1 MVRGLVVVCA
11 LLLTACPKPSGQ
23 DAGNSSSGGLDAAVA
38 RDAAP
43 ALDAALG
50 MDRPDLWDGAGR
62 CGPVPEDG
70 VCNGTV
76 LSYCDRTTVR
86 TTDCAER
93 GRTCAA
99 QTDLGGFWCVGGL
112 GTVCDVNDTDVCETA
127 VACLVGV
134 CGGPVPDAGM
144 DGGGATDG
152 GATDGAVDDG
162 GASDAAVPSDAG
174 QEDASPDAAG

>member
-1 MVRGLVVVCA
+1 MVRGLVVVCG
-11 LLLTACPKPSGQ
+11 LLLTACPKPSGT

-43 ALDAALG
+43 ALDAAVG

-62 CGPVPEDG
+62 CGPVTEDG
-70 VCNGTV
+70 ECNGTV
-76 LSYCDRTTVR
+76 LSYCEGTTVR

-112 GTVCDVNDTDVCETA
+112 GAVCDVNDTDVCETA
-127 VACLVGV
+127 VACLQGV
-134 CGGPVPDAGM
+134 CGGAVLDAGM

-152 GATDGAVDDG
+152 GQTDGAVDDG

-174 QEDASPDAAG
+174 QDDASPDAAG

>member
-1 MVRGLVVVCA
+1 MAADAAVAFKSYLGAAEQGYAPAQFNVGNMYA
-11 LLLTACPKPSGQ
+11 SGQ

-134 CGGPVPDAGM
+134 CGGPVLDAGM
-144 DGGGATDG
+144 DGRL
-152 GATDGAVDDG
+152 
-162 GASDAAVPSDAG
+162 
-174 QEDASPDAAG
+174 